1 MSHPN
6 EFMKNTEENEMI
18 PKSILS
24 TKAGFLAYQ
33 LSCCLLILIASG
45 SAFALDLSI
54 AADGGFD
61 SNPHRLASQFDP
73 DIELFS
79 IASIKLSN
87 RFENGVFIKGRSKH
101 AFYPDDD
108 RGDWSKTKLE
118 LGYRSRFELGDNE
131 FDYKLSTDWTDRDK
145 NYVSRTTGEDATFAG
160 ESIVDRYDYVSNN
173 LNAEISFRSKQKT
186 RYRLSYQ
193 RRDKDYEN
201 FSIPGLN
208 DFDYSHDKYQF
219 DVEFRLAKEHRLIAE
234 IGQTDR
240 DYDDRQIDDINGD
253 EIVNTDLEY
262 EYSEYLL
269 GYVYRPDRDLKIRF
283 DVSNS
288 ERSDNGVGYNDS
300 TYDRVS
306 ISVRN
311 QLNKHEMLNF
321 SLAYSD
327 YAYDNRNFDDPAL
340 DEEDTFDNQGYRLK
354 LDYRK
359 KLQLSGEENLSII
372 YRLAADDYDSS
383 DTRYEYSRILFS
395 IGLKYN
401 II

>member
-6 EFMKNTEENEMI
+6 ELVKSIEEKEMT
-18 PKSILS
+18 PKSFLS
-24 TKAGFLAYQ
+24 TKTSFLARQVICYLLLFVSSSVFAVN
-33 LSCCLLILIASG
+33 LSVDG
-45 SAFALDLSI
+45 H
-54 AADGGFD
+54 GGFD

-73 DIELFS
+73 DIEFFS

-101 AFYPDDD
+101 SFYPDDD

-118 LGYRSRFELGDNE
+118 LGYRSKFELGDNE

-145 NYVSRTTGEDATFAG
+145 HYVSRTTGEDATFAG

-173 LNAEISFRSKQKT
+173 LNAEVSFRSKQKT
-186 RYRLSYQ
+186 RFRLSYQ
-193 RRDKDYEN
+193 RRDKDYKN

-208 DFDYSHDKYQF
+208 DFDYSHDRYKF

-240 DYDDRQIDDINGD
+240 EYDDRRIDDINGD
-253 EIVNTDLEY
+253 EIANTDLEY

-269 GYVYRPDRDLKIRF
+269 GYVYRPDQDLKVRF

-306 ISVRN
+306 ISVRKLMN
-311 QLNKHEMLNF
+311 EHEMLNF

-327 YAYDNRNFDDPAL
+327 YAYDNRSFNDPAL
-340 DEEDTFDNQGYRLK
+340 DEEDTFDNQGYRIR

-359 KLQLSGEENLSII
+359 KLQLNGEENLSLI
-372 YRLAADDYDSS
+372 YTLQADDYDSS
-383 DTRYEYSRILFS
+383 DTRYEYSRVLFS
-395 IGLKYN
+395 IGLKYK